1 MSETPGGTLLL
12 HNTMRITEGHLE
24 AYREAIEA
32 AVAFTREHAPQL
44 MVEVFLDEEHMRA
57 HSFQLYADSDAV
69 LRHWGLSDPYIRAV
83 NEHCEVLSL
92 EVYGDPDDRVRAG
105 LPAPEAGVPI
115 TFLPRLAGFVRPL
128 PPPAEG

>member
-1 MSETPGGTLLL
+1 MSESQHGTALLL
-12 HNTMRITEGHLE
+12 HNTMRVTDGHLE

-32 AVAFTREHAPQL
+32 AVDFTRAHAPQL
-44 MVEVFLDEEHMRA
+44 MVEIFLDEENMRA

-69 LRHWGLSDPYIRAV
+69 LRHWDLSDPYIRAV

-105 LPAPEAGVPI
+105 LPAPGSGVPI
-115 TFLPRLAGFVRPL
+115 TFLPRLAGFVR
-128 PPPAEG
+128 GGS